1 MHMDLAEFQRGFGY
15 LIDLVYI
22 HVCYNKVRLYNI
34 CVIHPQR
41 LSFGVRRH
49 FSSASV
55 GSTRRKRY
63 SSSFWFEF
71 HSAMIVCCVNL
82 THYSGLFPVM
92 CCSYGLAIDHKVMGL
107 IPWCDHWVL
116 MKKEQKEKRKKKK
129 NTCVPMFWC
138 RLKYATWSG
147 LIHSPALRHLALL
160 LWGFQMLNLISK
172 SLT

>member
-107 IPWCDHWVL
+107 IPWCDHWIL
-116 MKKEQKEKRKKKK
+116 MKKEQKKHLRPNVLVQVKVCHVVRI
-129 NTCVPMFWC
+129 NPQPCTTTSRITPM
-138 RLKYATWSG
+138 G
-147 LIHSPALRHLALL
+147 LSDVKPN
-160 LWGFQMLNLISK
+160 Q
-172 SLT
+172 